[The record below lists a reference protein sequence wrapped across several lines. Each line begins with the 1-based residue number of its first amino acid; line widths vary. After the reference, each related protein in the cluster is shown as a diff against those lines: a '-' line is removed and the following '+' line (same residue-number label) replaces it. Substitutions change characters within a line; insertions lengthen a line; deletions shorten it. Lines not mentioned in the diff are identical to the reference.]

1 MFAAYGRN
9 WMGDMGE
16 AKRRGDYAER
26 KAEAIDAGRE
36 KVKKL
41 SKKEFEKIRLDI
53 LRELVRK
60 NSYEVIG

>member
-1 MFAAYGRN
+1 MAGKV
-9 WMGDMGE
+9 DMGE
-16 AKRRGDYAER
+16 AKRRGDYSAR
-26 KAEAIDAGRE
+26 KSQAIDAGRE
-36 KVKKL
+36 KVKKI